1 MFNLM
6 PQSSACLI
14 LGSEIELE
22 SFPIILS
29 MINTEEAHWP
39 RMMALCLYAQFVLVS
54 ASGNCDAKILH
65 ILNQVKAGCNP
76 FPLILAETLIGL
88 DDFASTR
95 HFSGSPILLE
105 VSFLLRPLH

>member
-1 MFNLM
+1 MPEEFEALLGCNLDSTYPLVISNLGILDPHSTQYQMAQMFNLT

-22 SFPIILS
+22 SFPVILS
-29 MINTEEAHWP
+29 RINTEEAHWP

-65 ILNQVKAGCNP
+65 ILN
-76 FPLILAETLIGL
+76 
-88 DDFASTR
+88 
-95 HFSGSPILLE
+95 
-105 VSFLLRPLH
+105 